1 MLMAIGKLWAGR
13 IYGTNLGNV
22 FIKLSGD
29 DAALTGIVRLNDDA
43 HGVAV
48 YEVDGSF
55 DGTTIALSGTP
66 KDPPETVKL
75 GEVSVTGKLN
85 AQGSIRGEWSST
97 LGTGGTFVLHPH
109 DSGDEEE
116 PKSIADQL
124 HIKRHKFGAV
134 ALKRDDVLKLADK
147 MQSQFQSSVI
157 VTVTAATSQSRILPD
172 FKKTELPYPKADAI
186 KLYVQ
191 QHEQGGINRI
201 LQLEFGTAGNSIE
214 AQSVDESWALGIV
227 EKMRMEVQLFE
238 HSYATHIRRLGFGI
252 NQVFAFWTLV
262 FMPSISDLWWRAGF
276 LGAMIAVV
284 WVNNELHRRF
294 LPTATIELGQLP
306 PSLISRVG
314 PRVVSWLIA
323 SASAIAVTLIS
334 AYVGGILKLTPLP

>member
-1 MLMAIGKLWAGR
+1 MAIGKLWAGR
-13 IYGTNLGNV
+13 IYGTNIGNV
-22 FIKLSGD
+22 FVKLTGE
-29 DAALTGIVRLNDDA
+29 DAALTGIARLNDET

-48 YEVDGSF
+48 YELRGSF
-55 DGTTIALSGTP
+55 DGTNIALVGKP
-66 KDPPETVKL
+66 KDPPDNVMM

-85 AQGSIRGEWSST
+85 AQGSLRGEWSST
-97 LGTGGTFVLHPH
+97 LGTGGTVVLHRH
-109 DSGDEEE
+109 DSADEQE
-116 PKSIADQL
+116 PSSVADQL

-134 ALKRDDVLKLADK
+134 ALKRVDILKLADK
-147 MQSQFQSSVI
+147 MQSQFQSNVI
-157 VTVTAATSQSRILPD
+157 VTVTAATSQSRTLPD
-172 FKKTELPYPKADAI
+172 FKKTELPYPTAEAI

-201 LQLEFGTAGNSIE
+201 LQLEFSEAGNTIE

-227 EKMRMEVQLFE
+227 EKMRMEVRLFE

-262 FMPSISDLWWRAGF
+262 FIPSITDLWWRAGF
-276 LGAMIAVV
+276 LLAMIAIV

-294 LPTATIELGQLP
+294 LPTATIELGESP
-306 PSLISRVG
+306 PSLISRIG

-323 SASAIAVTLIS
+323 SASTIAVTLVS
-334 AYVGGILKLTPLP
+334 AYVGGILKLTPLT